1 MFYTGIYLRKLK
13 RATLQG
19 GHFLE
24 WTAKLH
30 FESIGRIP
38 GHFSFSRFVE
48 FEAEP
53 PLWHAI
59 LSRKLRFDTQSAL
72 FAAHLL
78 KGKKCKDKYTHD
90 TNSLTIKIA
99 KKPQKIQSAPSKHLQ
114 VSSVDFQDS
123 RRSLECGGLNVGLL
137 PQGSA

>member
-90 TNSLTIKIA
+90 TNSLRNHKKYKVRLQNISRLVVWISKILA
-99 KKPQKIQSAPSKHLQ
+99 ALSNAE
-114 VSSVDFQDS
+114 V
-123 RRSLECGGLNVGLL
+123 
-137 PQGSA
+137 